1 MPASS
6 PGPGL
11 VAVPPPTE
19 SLLRVATAGSVDDG
33 KSTLIGRLLF
43 DAKAVLADQLTAVQD
58 ASRRRGYD
66 EADLA
71 LLVDGLRAEREQGI
85 TIDVAYRYFATARRS
100 FILADTPGHVQYTR
114 NMVTGASTADV
125 AVVLV
130 DARAGLVEQSR
141 RHATIAA
148 LLGVGHLVLAVNK
161 MDLVGWSEDVFDGI
175 LADFAA
181 LAEHRGVRSWSAV
194 PLSALLGDNV
204 VDRSARTAWY
214 AGPPLLELLETVQP
228 PSTAEPA
235 LGWRFPV
242 QLVVRPRTAAHPDYR
257 GYAGRVAAGTVA
269 VGDRVTILP
278 AGATT
283 VVAAIDTHDGPLEQA
298 AAGRSVV
305 LRLADDIDVSRGDLL
320 VGAGRPPAVTREL
333 TATVCWLSEAPL
345 TPGSRWRVRQ
355 ATRDVRGVV
364 TGVHSVL
371 DVTSGRAQPAASLAL
386 NDIGT
391 IGLRTAEP
399 LVVDPYAASRRTGG
413 LLLVDEL
420 SGASAGVGMV
430 QPGPGV
436 PVQPE
441 PGGPVPPAPPTGP
454 LIR

>member
-1 MPASS
+1 MTTVDP
-6 PGPGL
+6 
-11 VAVPPPTE
+11 VAAAAVGAVVE
-19 SLLRVATAGSVDDG
+19 SAELLRVATAGSVDDG
-33 KSTLIGRLLF
+33 KSTLIGRLLY
-43 DAKAVLADQLTAVQD
+43 DAKAVLTDQLAAVQD

-85 TIDVAYRYFATARRS
+85 TIDVAYRYFTTPRRS
-100 FILADTPGHVQYTR
+100 FVLADTPGHVQYTR

-161 MDLVGWSEDVFDGI
+161 MDLVDWSEDVFDTI
-175 LADFAA
+175 LRDFAG

-204 VDRSARTAWY
+204 VTASARTAWY
-214 AGPPLLELLETVQP
+214 AGPPLLEMLETVRP
-228 PSTAEPA
+228 PATDDPA

-257 GYAGRVAAGTVA
+257 GYAGRVAAGTVR
-269 VGDRVTILP
+269 VGDRVTVLP
-278 AGATT
+278 AGGTST
-283 VVAAIDTHDGPLEQA
+283 VVGIDTYDVPLEDA

-305 LRLADDIDVSRGDLL
+305 LRLADDIDISRGDML
-320 VGAGRPPAVTREL
+320 VGAGEPPTVTREL
-333 TATVCWLSEAPL
+333 TATVCWLSDVPL
-345 TPGSRWRVRQ
+345 TGRSRWRVRQ
-355 ATRDVRGVV
+355 ATRDVRAVV
-364 TGVHSVL
+364 AEVHGVL
-371 DVTSGRAQPAASLAL
+371 DVTSGQTEPAGSLAL

-391 IGLRTAEP
+391 VTLRTAEP
-399 LVVDPYAASRRTGG
+399 LVVDPYSGSRRTGG

-420 SGASAGVGMV
+420 SGATVGAGMV
-430 QPGPGV
+430 QPGRCLPG
-436 PVQPE
+436 PD
-441 PGGPVPPAPPTGP
+441 
-454 LIR
+454 R